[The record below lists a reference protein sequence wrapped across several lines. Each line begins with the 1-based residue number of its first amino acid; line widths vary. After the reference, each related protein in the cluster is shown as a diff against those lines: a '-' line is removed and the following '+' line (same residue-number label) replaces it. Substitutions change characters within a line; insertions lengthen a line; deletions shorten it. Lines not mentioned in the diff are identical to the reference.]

1 METDTDGTLGS
12 ELSSAVNSMDRV
24 EGDREFVEDS
34 KALDRLKDDVAFW
47 KSKSEELEDEVSRLR
62 VMLDGER
69 KLRADSKRKKVV
81 VVPVEHVR
89 HTVRELLP
97 SDLRACPEVAIDALM
112 KGFTTRKDLSDLGD
126 VCSHINQSRSY
137 QIIESFFRVVVEVLD
152 TKKEHLKQR
161 DAQLSPEWYKEPWY
175 VLQYNGN
182 LRKSASFFDSLMDY
196 LEKLGFRNLLL
207 HSRTALPADEI
218 PHGVGDDYS
227 EFVEKASRRGFRVAT
242 EAVLSETS
250 VDHSWFRTAVN
261 GSQRYADYYVQVN
274 GREKINEFVR
284 DGDVV
289 CTYRDPDGLVQ
300 QLVCSH
306 PGIDRTH
313 GIWVAIQGKTYQ
325 FFRDSY
331 PDRVKLNLRNPLLLE
346 EIFRLLGEEFSAG
359 TLGKRFSKVDK
370 WLLHRSSPVDGVGD
384 ESHALVALFKSL
396 IRHLCPIGIVL
407 PDAAK
412 AEDLLASFAGMR
424 TTIARNQCSSEGDLV
439 GAHGL
444 RGALFH
450 MILMENIAPFW
461 RVLSKMPQLPPGASW
476 TNFLEHNEAYDMF
489 LHPIGVRERILESF
503 PSKQLQIRKQSH
515 QYAGRLMDCLDKNQR
530 RLAGAIF
537 CLYVTPGAPSI
548 FSGLELGKS
557 SGTQYAQEQKVL
569 RCELLRSS
577 GFMAD
582 EEDCYEIR
590 DLHRAPL
597 TEEDIQQADF
607 AHSSV
612 IQLIQRLNQL
622 SMKCSALSSNQAY
635 PIETTQLQVVCLI
648 RADKESVVLCLANV
662 SCQPRSCKIP
672 KWQINRYTD
681 SPNTSQGLVHDLLTN
696 DYLSLEL
703 EDGIYNLTLSPHQ
716 CLVLDM
722 RGRGGDSS
730 EGPLI

>member
-12 ELSSAVNSMDRV
+12 ESSSAVNSMDRV
-24 EGDREFVEDS
+24 EGDRDFVEGS
-34 KALDRLKDDVAFW
+34 KALERLKDDVAFW
-47 KSKSEELEDEVSRLR
+47 KSKAEELEDEVSRLR

-69 KLRADSKRKKVV
+69 KLREDSKRRKVV

-97 SDLRACPEVAIDALM
+97 TELRAFPEVAIDALM
-112 KGFTTRKDLSDLGD
+112 KGFTTRKDLSDLKD
-126 VCSHINQSRSY
+126 ICSHINQSRLY

-152 TKKEHLKQR
+152 TKKERLKQR

-175 VLQYNGN
+175 ILQYNGN
-182 LRKSASFFDSLMDY
+182 LRKSASFFDTLMDY
-196 LEKLGFRNLLL
+196 LDKLGFRNLLL
-207 HSRTALPADEI
+207 HSRTALPAEEI
-218 PHGVGDDYS
+218 PHGVGDDYNA
-227 EFVEKASRRGFRVAT
+227 FVEKASRRGFRVAT

-289 CTYRDPDGLVQ
+289 CTYRDPDGRVQ

-313 GIWVAIQGKTYQ
+313 GMWVAIQGKTYQ

-331 PDRVKLNLRNPLLLE
+331 PNRVKLNLRNPLLLE

-359 TLGKRFSKVDK
+359 TLGKRLSKVDE
-370 WLLHRSSPVDGVGD
+370 WVLQRSSPLDGVGSD

-407 PDAAK
+407 PNAAK

-424 TTIARNQCSSEGDLV
+424 TTIARNPCSSEGDLV
-439 GAHGL
+439 SAHGL
-444 RGALFH
+444 RGALFQ
-450 MILMENIAPFW
+450 MIIMESIAPFW
-461 RVLSKMPQLPPGASW
+461 RVLSKMPQLPPGVSW

-489 LHPIGVRERILESF
+489 LHPIGVRESILESLT
-503 PSKQLQIRKQSH
+503 SKELQVREQSH
-515 QYAGRLMDCLDKNQR
+515 QYASRLMDCLGNNQS
-530 RLAGAIF
+530 RLAVAIF
-537 CLYVTPGAPSI
+537 CLYITPGAPSI
-548 FSGLELGKS
+548 FAGLELGKS

-569 RCELLRSS
+569 RRELLRSS
-577 GFMAD
+577 GFPAE

-590 DLHRAPL
+590 DLNRAPL

-622 SMKCSALSSNQAY
+622 SMKCPALSSNQAY

-648 RADKESVVLCLANV
+648 RTHKESVVLCLANV
-662 SCQPRSCKIP
+662 SCQSRSCKIP

-681 SPNTSQGLVHDLLTN
+681 VGSSLQKAQLRHDLLDKT
-696 DYLSLEL
+696 
-703 EDGIYNLTLSPHQ
+703 
-716 CLVLDM
+716 
-722 RGRGGDSS
+722 
-730 EGPLI
+730 